1 MKKYLMISLVF
12 LLSGCAYF
20 NIFYNAEH
28 YYNQA
33 VKPLESG
40 SQVRVDLLEK
50 SIEKSSKILEFHA
63 ESKYVDDALILIG
76 KSYMY
81 LADYTKAIRK
91 FNELITYY
99 AESPYHDEAV
109 YYLGNTYRLQGEK
122 EIAIGYFQ
130 RLYSSEG
137 EFRLKA
143 YIATVDILTEKES
156 YASADSLINT
166 LSDADKR
173 RQSVMYKQAEIKF
186 HMKKYKEAVNILEAI
201 NPGKLENLERFN
213 YYIIYM
219 KSLTGSGQPEKA
231 ISIAQKS
238 LKYFTEEKMKNSI
251 NMRKAEIL
259 VSQGKF
265 TDAVSLI
272 EDILVQ
278 SQKVALRDSLLFYQG
293 QVYEIQ
299 LEQYEKAREIY
310 KKILSEERRSLL
322 IPEAEVKVRT
332 LDLLLDISADSA
344 ANEEQAIKN
353 RFLLAEINYLSLG
366 RYEEAIKHY
375 AFIADSFP
383 DDVNAPKSIYAIAYI
398 KLNEFRDSSAAE
410 SLLNVI
416 TDKYKNSEYYIDAE
430 NLLERMKN
438 DKPHTE

>member
-143 YIATVDILTEKES
+143 YIATVDILTEKEIPLIDEITCGFCS
-156 YASADSLINT
+156 PEGSELIVFSLPHDNT
-166 LSDADKR
+166 YLPT
-173 RQSVMYKQAEIKF
+173 I
-186 HMKKYKEAVNILEAI
+186 NIL
-201 NPGKLENLERFN
+201 R
-213 YYIIYM
+213 
-219 KSLTGSGQPEKA
+219 
-231 ISIAQKS
+231 
-238 LKYFTEEKMKNSI
+238 
-251 NMRKAEIL
+251 
-259 VSQGKF
+259 
-265 TDAVSLI
+265 
-272 EDILVQ
+272 ED
-278 SQKVALRDSLLFYQG
+278 LRL
-293 QVYEIQ
+293 
-299 LEQYEKAREIY
+299 
-310 KKILSEERRSLL
+310 
-322 IPEAEVKVRT
+322 
-332 LDLLLDISADSA
+332 
-344 ANEEQAIKN
+344 
-353 RFLLAEINYLSLG
+353 
-366 RYEEAIKHY
+366 
-375 AFIADSFP
+375 
-383 DDVNAPKSIYAIAYI
+383 
-398 KLNEFRDSSAAE
+398 
-410 SLLNVI
+410 
-416 TDKYKNSEYYIDAE
+416 
-430 NLLERMKN
+430 
-438 DKPHTE
+438 